1 VDSSYLPAKRLVRA
15 SLLTRQEKSQHT
27 NGMLAQ
33 RNGPARAV
41 KAGISNRRFKVVAL
55 LKVLSASDKETRIPA
70 IKSCNRYAIRH
81 RFREYMA

>member
-1 VDSSYLPAKRLVRA
+1 MK
-15 SLLTRQEKSQHT
+15 KSQHT
-27 NGMLAQ
+27 QGVLAQ
-33 RNGPARAV
+33 HNGPARAV

-70 IKSCNRYAIRH
+70 IKSCNLYAIRH